1 MEPTQPSL
9 WPTFVIFGGL
19 FLFMYFMIIRPQNKR
34 NAQIKDMLSKL
45 EKGSEII
52 AASGILGKV
61 REISGNYVSL
71 EIGENNI
78 IKLQKSAIANI
89 LPCLLY
95 TSPSPRD
102 RQKSRMP
109 SSA

>member
-1 MEPTQPSL
+1 
-9 WPTFVIFGGL
+9 
-19 FLFMYFMIIRPQNKR
+19 MIIRPQNKR

-89 LPCLLY
+89 LPKG
-95 TSPSPRD
+95 TIDSI
-102 RQKSRMP
+102 K
-109 SSA
+109 

>member
-1 MEPTQPSL
+1 MEPAQPSI
-9 WPTFVIFGGL
+9 WPTLVIFGGL

-61 REISGNYVSL
+61 KDISGAYVSL
-71 EIGENNI
+71 EIGENNV

-89 LPCLLY
+89 LPKG
-95 TSPSPRD
+95 TIDSI
-102 RQKSRMP
+102 K
-109 SSA
+109 

>member
-1 MEPTQPSL
+1 
-9 WPTFVIFGGL
+9 
-19 FLFMYFMIIRPQNKR
+19 
-34 NAQIKDMLSKL
+34 MLSKL

-71 EIGENNI
+71 EIGQNNI

-89 LPCLLY
+89 LPKG
-95 TSPSPRD
+95 TIDSI
-102 RQKSRMP
+102 K
-109 SSA
+109 

>member
-61 REISGNYVSL
+61 REISGNYISL

-78 IKLQKSAIANI
+78 IKLTKTV
-89 LPCLLY
+89 L
-95 TSPSPRD
+95 
-102 RQKSRMP
+102 RMNQNRINR
-109 SSA
+109 